1 MPIRPSLTVVLLCV
15 SAIVPAQAQ
24 TQQAKLTRSATTA
37 SPISRWR
44 IGMIVRASG
53 GPCDGLNG
61 YVPVPANWPEQKV
74 TIVREDVSPE
84 VKVGLE
90 IVDGGV
96 KVMNVH
102 IPHLAAGQEAHALL
116 TIEILRRPIKA
127 PLDPSVFVFA
137 DPKKLPPEVL
147 RYLEPSPKIES
158 RDPKI
163 MELAKTLF
171 AGKGSAWSRVET
183 LYNWVC
189 EHVKYV
195 EGPLKGA
202 LAGLNDRTGDCE
214 ERSALFV
221 ALCRA
226 SGVPARSVWVPDHT
240 YSEFYLEDH
249 SGAGRWFSC
258 QSAGTPTFGYVVEFL
273 PILQKGDSFR
283 PPKPGME
290 RQRYMAEFFAGMT
303 TPGGGKPQV
312 EFIREKVAK

>member
-1 MPIRPSLTVVLLCV
+1 MRTHPSLTVVLLCV
-15 SAIVPAQAQ
+15 GVTAPTQAQ
-24 TQQAKLTRSATTA
+24 SQQARASQPTTTVEQ
-37 SPISRWR
+37 ISQWR
-44 IGMIVRASG
+44 VGMIVRASG

-61 YVPVPANWPEQKV
+61 YVAVPANWPEQKV
-74 TIVREDVSPE
+74 TIVREDVSPD

-90 IVDGGV
+90 IVEGGV

-116 TIEILRRPIKA
+116 TLDILRRPIK
-127 PLDPSVFVFA
+127 PPRDRSVFVCA

-147 RYLEPSPKIES
+147 RYLQPSPKIES
-158 RDPKI
+158 QDPKI
-163 MELAKTLF
+163 VELAKTLF
-171 AGKGSAWSRVET
+171 VGKGSAWDRVET

-195 EGPLKGA
+195 DGPWKGA
-202 LAGLNDRTGDCE
+202 LAGLNERTGDCE

-240 YSEFYLEDH
+240 YSEFYLEDG
-249 SGAGRWFSC
+249 SGLGHWFSC
-258 QSAGTPTFGYVVEFL
+258 QSAGTPTFGYVVEFA

-290 RQRYMAEFFAGMT
+290 RQRYMAEFFAGVT
-303 TPGGGKPQV
+303 TPGGGKPEV